1 MPPVER
7 PDWGEGGENRDLV
20 PSGEANPDWGD
31 EPDDPDAALVDAGV
45 FTQEELTALQTGKPK
60 PGNSEGSLDPAMV
73 AEWEH
78 AGGVEHHLGVA
89 QTTARTVLDSIPD
102 PEGFQSSFDAL
113 PQGVQTAIYS
123 YLAVPPGGSARAA
136 SEADLQR
143 FASTPEGAELVKE
156 WGGRAGRKLGVLGQ
170 RVDLM
175 LDAMSPADED
185 RAIDWFDALPPAQKK
200 AVLKGLAG

>member
-1 MPPVER
+1 MAPVER

-20 PSGEANPDWGD
+20 PSGGTNPDWGD
-31 EPDDPDAALVDAGV
+31 ESDDPDAALIDAGI
-45 FTQEELTALQTGKPK
+45 FTQEQLTALQTGKPM
-60 PGNSEGSLDPAMV
+60 PADNEGGLDPAML

-89 QTTARTVLDSIPD
+89 QTTARAALEAMPD
-102 PEGFQSSFDAL
+102 AEGFQSGFDSL
-113 PQGVQTAIYS
+113 PQGVQTAIFS
-123 YLAVPPGGSARAA
+123 YLAVSPGGSARTAT
-136 SEADLQR
+136 ETDLQQL
-143 FASTPEGAELVKE
+143 ATTPAGAELVEE
-156 WGGRAGRKLGVLGQ
+156 WRGRAGRKLGGLGQ